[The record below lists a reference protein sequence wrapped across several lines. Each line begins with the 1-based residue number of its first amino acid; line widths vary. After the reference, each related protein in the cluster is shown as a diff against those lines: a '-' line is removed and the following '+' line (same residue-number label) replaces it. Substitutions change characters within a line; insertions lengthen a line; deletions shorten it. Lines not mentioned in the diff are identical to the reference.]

1 MVTEGGEPK
10 DTGCCEA
17 GPMQEGIKCCKCK
30 VDALVT
36 IDGRGQIVLPKDV
49 REKAGVK
56 AGDKFVVMSH
66 ESESKVCCIFM
77 VKADD
82 FGETVKGM
90 LGPMM
95 KEILQ

>member
-1 MVTEGGEPK
+1 MTERSEPK
-10 DTGCCEA
+10 SVECCDTSPILED
-17 GPMQEGIKCCKCK
+17 MKCCK
-30 VDALVT
+30 VDALIT

-49 REKAGVK
+49 REKAGVR
-56 AGDKFVVMSH
+56 AGDKFAVISCQ
-66 ESESKVCCIFM
+66 SGGKVCCISL

-82 FGETVKGM
+82 FGEAIKGM

>member
-1 MVTEGGEPK
+1 MTESSEPESAA
-10 DTGCCEA
+10 CCETE
-17 GPMQEGIKCCKCK
+17 PMLKGTKCCK
-30 VDALVT
+30 VDALVS

-56 AGDKFVVMSH
+56 AGDKFVVISYASDEKM
-66 ESESKVCCIFM
+66 CCIFL

>member
-1 MVTEGGEPK
+1 MAERSEQKGIDSCETGSVT
-10 DTGCCEA
+10 TGMEC
-17 GPMQEGIKCCKCK
+17 CK
-30 VDALVT
+30 VDAIIT

-56 AGDKFVVMSH
+56 AGDKFAVISC
-66 ESESKVCCIFM
+66 ESKGKVCCISL

-82 FGETVKGM
+82 FAETVKGM

-95 KEILQ
+95 KGILQ